1 MITLTREYE
10 KLNKVKRV
18 RYLKNKFR
26 KGLIYFVVA
35 KKLDV
40 PMAKKDLSRED
51 DAKNSPSHVHI

>member
-51 DAKNSPSHVHI
+51 DAKK